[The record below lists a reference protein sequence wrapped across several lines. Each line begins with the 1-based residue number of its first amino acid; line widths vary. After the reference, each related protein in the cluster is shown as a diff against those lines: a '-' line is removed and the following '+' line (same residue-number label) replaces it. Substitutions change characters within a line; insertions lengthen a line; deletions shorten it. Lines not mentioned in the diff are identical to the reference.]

1 MDESYMFPKSLQNL
15 KEFQFMA
22 LFSIYGW
29 EGLIWLKL
37 WYRILNKMCTSTM
50 REECWL
56 ELSVKAGN

>member
-50 REECWL
+50 REEC
-56 ELSVKAGN
+56 